1 MTRTL
6 ASALG
11 TLLSAA
17 LLMAM
22 PLNANASEQDGSA
35 APGFTAAWAA
45 MAGNGAALQ
54 ARADTGLTDTLATGS
69 ILTSEASSSASSGAG
84 LSATG
89 TGFAD

>member
-22 PLNANASEQDGSA
+22 PLNANASEQDAAA

-45 MAGNGAALQ
+45 MAGNGAALS
-54 ARADTGLTDTLATGS
+54 ARADTVMTDAIATGS
-69 ILTSEASSSASSGAG
+69 VLTSEASSSASSGAG
-84 LSATG
+84 LSATA
-89 TGFAD
+89 TGFSD